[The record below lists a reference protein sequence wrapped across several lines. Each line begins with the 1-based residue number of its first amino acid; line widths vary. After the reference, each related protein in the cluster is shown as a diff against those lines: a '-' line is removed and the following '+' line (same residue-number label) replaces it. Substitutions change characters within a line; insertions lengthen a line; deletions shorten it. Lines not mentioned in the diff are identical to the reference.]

1 MRYTLRPVLALSLLA
16 LCCAASA
23 QSDTAAGKGGDHK
36 GSGGQVCKADAE
48 SFCKGVQ
55 PGGGRIARCL
65 AEHKNE
71 LTEPCKTALTTAAKN
86 RRHKDQDQ

>member
-1 MRYTLRPVLALSLLA
+1 MRDTLRPFLALSLLA
-16 LCCAASA
+16 LCCTASA
-23 QSDTAAGKGGDHK
+23 QSDAAASTGGDHK
-36 GSGGQVCKADAE
+36 GTGGQACKADAE

-71 LTEPCKTALTTAAKN
+71 LTEPCKTALTAAAKN
-86 RRHKDQDQ
+86 RRHKDKDQ